1 MKYEK
6 EIINI
11 INKNIHLSNLTG
23 KIDIDTNL
31 CDLGFDSISFIRVII
46 EIEDKFNIEFP
57 EENLTLS
64 KLSTIRNLCNCLD
77 EIINL

>member
-31 CDLGFDSISFIRVII
+31 CDLGFDSISFIHH
-46 EIEDKFNIEFP
+46 F
-57 EENLTLS
+57 LS
-64 KLSTIRNLCNCLD
+64 HTQLPLAFSLLLVLKCS
-77 EIINL
+77 